1 MVVEVFALETDKLA
15 VTTEFGKVAFPAVN
29 EVAGAETEVTGAGL
43 SMRSAT
49 CWIVT
54 VDWLLRDNRGRDIK
68 TMDKGQLNCDDKPGE
83 SLDCV
88 PLYTLL
94 IGCSDRLSYCVP
106 RAPLV
111 LLGNRT
117 LHRLF

>member
-1 MVVEVFALETDKLA
+1 MVVEVFAPETDKLA
-15 VTTEFGKVAFPAVN
+15 VTTEVGKVAFPAVN

-68 TMDKGQLNCDDKPGE
+68 TMDK
-83 SLDCV
+83 
-88 PLYTLL
+88 TA
-94 IGCSDRLSYCVP
+94 
-106 RAPLV
+106 RAKK
-111 LLGNRT
+111 
-117 LHRLF
+117 